1 MAGSLGY
8 AERLSW
14 RDDLGGQ
21 LGDPELA
28 ETSVEVVSTKVDEL
42 AELIRES
49 KASGGM
55 VVHTG
60 AGISTASGIR
70 DYATKG
76 RSVGAAGLSPLE
88 APPLDTAPVAAAAA
102 ASAAAQ
108 PMDTDDHG
116 GDNAS
121 DHDADGSDD
130 DTEMTAA

>member
-60 AGISTASGIR
+60 AGISTS
-70 DYATKG
+70 T
-76 RSVGAAGLSPLE
+76 AGLYSCGC
-88 APPLDTAPVAAAAA
+88 TAVARSCPVACTHLVSSSPEPA
-102 ASAAAQ
+102 
-108 PMDTDDHG
+108 T
-116 GDNAS
+116 
-121 DHDADGSDD
+121 
-130 DTEMTAA
+130 